1 MPKPLSPTIRRQ
13 IIQFDPH
20 APGAVS
26 ITEFCAALGITR
38 PSFYNIRRRYAA
50 VGNKALNPRS
60 SAPKNPRRTYT
71 DATVDAVLQI
81 RSRLKEQGW
90 DHGPESIWFAGV
102 DQGEFTTP
110 VPSVSTIARILSSTG
125 NVDANPRKRPR
136 RSLVRF
142 ARSYAMELWQLDAF
156 EYHLTD
162 GSGSPAVTVYQLID
176 DATRFDVGTAAYA
189 APENG
194 VDARA
199 CLDAAFG
206 VYGIPQQLL
215 TDNGNAF
222 NSSRQGWIAETERFV
237 ADRGCLPISGSVNH
251 PQTQGKNERSHRTL
265 QNFLD
270 ANRPTTLTQAQT
282 LIDTYREYYNHR
294 RHHQG
299 LPERLT
305 PAQAW
310 DAAEHRPSDGTPVGH
325 AELESRAQ
333 RYRDRRAAAQAGHGI
348 DRSGPQATDP
358 EEVHGPVRAPGGRVI
373 TDSGSS
379 DQLVI
384 TRDNRVF
391 SFRGRVLSVPAH
403 LAGSYYEQV
412 TDDAYRLFSATD
424 GEETVR
430 FPLPLRTAETGRR
443 FPLWKVVGAWVRDT
457 PPAWVDNHRRY
468 VEKHFP
474 TTGPGR

>member
-20 APGAVS
+20 SPGAVS
-26 ITEFCAALGITR
+26 ITEFCTALGITR
-38 PSFYNIRRRYAA
+38 ASFYNIRRRYAA

-71 DATVDAVLQI
+71 DDTVEAILQI
-81 RSRLKEQGW
+81 RARLKEQGW

-102 DQGEFTTP
+102 DQGVLTAP

-125 NVDANPRKRPR
+125 SVDANPRKRPR
-136 RSLVRF
+136 SSLIRF

-156 EYHLTD
+156 EYRLADDT
-162 GSGSPAVTVYQLID
+162 GEVGPTVVTVYQLID

-194 VDARA
+194 VDARS
-199 CLDAAFG
+199 CLDAAF
-206 VYGIPQQLL
+206 VAHGIPQQLL

-237 ADRGCLPISGSVNH
+237 ADRGCLPISGSVSH
-251 PQTQGKNERSHRTL
+251 PQTQGKNERSHKTL

-270 ANRPTTLTQAQT
+270 ANRPTTLTGVRA

-299 LPERLT
+299 LPGKTT

-333 RYRDRRAAAQAGHGI
+333 RYRDRQAAKVAARPTDRPDDVGI
-348 DRSGPQATDP
+348 
-358 EEVHGPVRAPGGRVI
+358 VHGPVRAPGGRVI

-384 TRDNRVF
+384 TRENRVF
-391 SFRGRVLSVPAH
+391 SIQGRVLSVPAH
-403 LAGSYYEQV
+403 LVGSYYEHV
-412 TDDAYRLFSATD
+412 TDEAYRLFSAVD
-424 GEETVR
+424 GREAVR
-430 FPLPLRTAETGRR
+430 FPLPLRTAETRRR
-443 FPLWKVVGAWVRDT
+443 FPLWKVVGAWIRDA
-457 PPAWVDNHRRY
+457 PPAWMDKHRGY
-468 VEKHFP
+468 LEEFFP
-474 TTGPGR
+474 SGDPGR